1 MIDVAVT
8 EVDVSKITARER
20 NMLVRRYKLHQK
32 YADAVELYA
41 GSSMP
46 VKDIATKC
54 GVGRKALSAYLQRY
68 WRELML
74 RRYGIECHGDGA
86 ESIKVIS
93 AGKQSRTAHEK
104 YKYAVAACDMMEY
117 IDLNMSQI
125 ARKFGLNGTAL
136 SNFMRVHYSDIL
148 ECREK
153 LRRELG
159 ISGSKRRSAKER
171 CANIYAEA
179 VRLYG
184 ETDMTIGEIALR
196 CEVSESGLQQH
207 LRFYHRDLLARKR
220 EMRRNAAEK
229 VKKDKGDMTGNGR
242 RHEPSQKIVAKYAA
256 ALDMYRNTPM
266 TMKAIAERT
275 GVSREGLRSYLNKW
289 YRSLVMERS
298 GIDPDADDTAD
309 LRRLRRRMKTVAAK
323 YAEAIESLK
332 RNMRPVAKVAREF
345 GLNANVFRQYLHK
358 HEPELIKQHG
368 HGT

>member
-54 GVGRKALSAYLQRY
+54 GVGRKALSVYLQRY

-74 RRYGIECHGDGA
+74 RRHGIECRGNDPK
-86 ESIKVIS
+86 SIKVIS
-93 AGKQSRTAHEK
+93 AGNQGLVAREK
-104 YKYAVAACDMMEY
+104 YKDAVAACDKIGY

-159 ISGSKRRSAKER
+159 ISGNKHRGAKEK
-171 CANIYAEA
+171 CASLYAEA

-184 ETDMTIGEIALR
+184 ETDMTVSEIASR
-196 CEVSESGLQQH
+196 CGVSESGLQQH
-207 LRFYHRDLLARKR
+207 LRFYHKDLLARKR
-220 EMRRNAAEK
+220 DAPQCCRESEK
-229 VKKDKGDMTGNGR
+229 RQR
-242 RHEPSQKIVAKYAA
+242 RH
-256 ALDMYRNTPM
+256 DR
-266 TMKAIAERT
+266 
-275 GVSREGLRSYLNKW
+275 
-289 YRSLVMERS
+289 
-298 GIDPDADDTAD
+298 
-309 LRRLRRRMKTVAAK
+309 
-323 YAEAIESLK
+323 
-332 RNMRPVAKVAREF
+332 
-345 GLNANVFRQYLHK
+345 
-358 HEPELIKQHG
+358 
-368 HGT
+368 

>member
-1 MIDVAVT
+1 MDDTVIEIDASMI
-8 EVDVSKITARER
+8 SARER
-20 NMLVRRYKLHQK
+20 CILVRRHKLHQK
-32 YADAVELYA
+32 YAEAVELYA
-41 GSSMP
+41 GSNMS
-46 VKDIATKC
+46 VKDIAVRC
-54 GVGRKALSAYLQRY
+54 GVGCKALSVYLQRY

-74 RRYGIECHGDGA
+74 RRHGIECRGNDPK
-86 ESIKVIS
+86 SIKVIS
-93 AGKQSRTAHEK
+93 AGNQGLVAREK
-104 YKYAVAACDMMEY
+104 YKDAVAACDKIGY

-229 VKKDKGDMTGNGR
+229 VKKGKGDMTGNGR
-242 RHEPSQKIVAKYAA
+242 RYEPSREIVAKYAV
-256 ALDMYRNTPM
+256 ALDMYRNTSM
-266 TMKAIAERT
+266 TMKAIAEQT

-332 RNMRPVAKVAREF
+332 HNVRPVAKVAREF

>member
-1 MIDVAVT
+1 MDDTVT
-8 EVDVSKITARER
+8 EIDASMISARER
-20 NMLVRRYKLHQK
+20 CILVRRHKLHQK
-32 YADAVELYA
+32 YAEAVELYA
-41 GSSMP
+41 GSNMS
-46 VKDIATKC
+46 VKDIAVRC
-54 GVGRKALSAYLQRY
+54 GVGCKALSVYLQRY

-74 RRYGIECHGDGA
+74 RRHGIECRGNDPK
-86 ESIKVIS
+86 SIKVIS
-93 AGKQSRTAHEK
+93 AGNQGHVAREK
-104 YKYAVAACDMMEY
+104 YKDAVAACDKIGY

-136 SNFMRVHYSDIL
+136 SN
-148 ECREK
+148 
-153 LRRELG
+153 
-159 ISGSKRRSAKER
+159 
-171 CANIYAEA
+171 
-179 VRLYG
+179 RLYG
-184 ETDMTIGEIALR
+184 ETDMTIGEIASR

-266 TMKAIAERT
+266 TIKAIAERT

-345 GLNANVFRQYLHK
+345 GLNADVFRQYLHK